1 MAEAHQAVVFAFN
14 ITDQGI
20 QFEFDKDAL
29 HQVWRSGVRAYKKR
43 YAGFKNRLRNGIY
56 PAKPGS
62 LLTTMLVMILAT
74 MFGNDLSLGYVKLL
88 NPVVVKY
95 LGVVPPHDTYV
106 SCALIACGIWLSAI
120 LLYKQLI
127 GCLLAYH
134 GWMYEAH
141 GRSISWRT
149 KVWSVLVKLLVSCK
163 RAGLY
168 SFQGAL
174 PRLPV
179 PNVDD
184 TIRRYLVSMEPLLSD
199 DQMAE
204 MRQLADEFKSKG
216 TAKKLQFYLR
226 LKSWWAP
233 NYVSDWWEEFVYLYS
248 RDPIMVNSNY
258 YGIDAIFVRP
268 TRVQAAR
275 AANVSWSMLQYWR
288 KLSREEVKPLSIND
302 TVPLCSWQYERL
314 FATTRIPGDERDR
327 IMHLNDAKHIAVYH
341 AGRYFKVY
349 FYYAGRWLEPC
360 ELEQQFQS
368 ILNDKSAPSAGEA
381 DLAALT
387 AGERRIWARARRDF
401 FSRGANR
408 TSLDAIE
415 RAAFVLALDEES
427 ADYDPE
433 DDSQLDRFAKSLLHG
448 NGCNRWFDKTFTL
461 VVFANGRI
469 GFNAE
474 HSWAD
479 APVLS
484 QLWEETVITSDIVPG
499 VGYNS
504 DGHCKG
510 SPKGTVPNPI
520 RLQWDLSASCRD
532 VISSQLR
539 VATNLLNDVDLHLVV
554 HTQFGK
560 GAMKTCRMSPDAF
573 VQLALQ
579 LAYFRDSGG
588 QFCLT
593 YEASMTRLFREGRTE
608 TVRSC
613 TNQSCE
619 FVRAMESGNASKAEL
634 IRLVRAAADKH
645 QTMYRDAMTGKGV
658 DRHLFTLYV
667 VSKYCKIQS
676 PFLEKALHCQW
687 KLSTSQT
694 PHGQTGKLD
703 LRNSPDSIS
712 AGGGF
717 GPVSEDGYGVSYII
731 AGEDTI
737 FFHISSRVSC
747 DLTNS
752 RRFGDQICRALQ
764 DLKNL
769 F

>member
-106 SCALIACGIWLSAI
+106 SCALIACGLWLSAI

-341 AGRYFKVY
+341 AGRYFKS
-349 FYYAGRWLEPC
+349 PTNC
-360 ELEQQFQS
+360 S
-368 ILNDKSAPSAGEA
+368 
-381 DLAALT
+381 
-387 AGERRIWARARRDF
+387 
-401 FSRGANR
+401 
-408 TSLDAIE
+408 
-415 RAAFVLALDEES
+415 
-427 ADYDPE
+427 
-433 DDSQLDRFAKSLLHG
+433 
-448 NGCNRWFDKTFTL
+448 
-461 VVFANGRI
+461 
-469 GFNAE
+469 
-474 HSWAD
+474 
-479 APVLS
+479 
-484 QLWEETVITSDIVPG
+484 
-499 VGYNS
+499 YNS

-619 FVRAMESGNASKAEL
+619 FVRAMESGNASKADL